1 LVRAG
6 SDGGLCGLRFDS
18 GVLLGLLCVFEDLF
32 CVLELLSGTFVASQM
47 VFFSML
53 NGSRTVGVSWAIA
66 DFGGFLAGVFHF
78 TYWIYGGREMFRVSL
93 PGY

>member
-1 LVRAG
+1 
-6 SDGGLCGLRFDS
+6 
-18 GVLLGLLCVFEDLF
+18 VFEGLF
-32 CVLELLSGTFVASQM
+32 CVLELLPGAFVASQV

-53 NGSRTVGVSWAIA
+53 NGSGTVGVSWAIA

-78 TYWIYGGREMFRVSL
+78 TCWIVRGLKKFRGVV